1 MEDNT
6 SATPMS
12 EQLVRD
18 LLAERRFDRRKTYF
32 KYGVIALAA
41 LTFLGGLRG
50 AGSSTSSISE
60 PYAAVVRVEGEI
72 LPGRPAS
79 AEGLNPQLEKAFS
92 DESAKAVILLVNS
105 PGGTPVQ
112 ASLVHDRIKALKA
125 AHPGKPVVAVGED
138 MMTSGAYMIA
148 SAADRIVVNR
158 STVAGS
164 IGVITRGFGFS
175 GLMNKL
181 GVERRV
187 QTAGESK
194 NMADPFMP
202 QSEAD
207 RAKQAH
213 LLSKI
218 HEHFIDTVKSGR
230 GERLKLNTPGL
241 FSGAVWTGDEAV
253 EAGLADSLGDLAS
266 VKKELGVKTVHDLT
280 PAEPLLQSLL
290 GGVSTKVVTELSAK
304 SDVPLALPR

>member
-1 MEDNT
+1 MEDH
-6 SATPMS
+6 TPVTPTS
-12 EQLVRD
+12 EQLVRE
-18 LLAERRFDRRKTYF
+18 LLTERRLERRKTYF
-32 KYGVIALAA
+32 KYGVLAFAA
-41 LTFLGGLRG
+41 LTLLSGFI
-50 AGSSTSSISE
+50 GSGSPSQSGE

-79 AEGLNPQLEKAFS
+79 AEGLNPQLEKAFA
-92 DESAKAVILLVNS
+92 DTSAKAVILLVNS

-112 ASLVHDRIKALKA
+112 ASLVHDRIKALRA
-125 AHPGKPVVAVGED
+125 AHPGKPVIAVGED

-148 SAADRIVVNR
+148 AAADRIVVNR

-175 GLMNKL
+175 GLMDKL
-181 GVERRV
+181 GIERRV

-194 NMADPFMP
+194 NMADPFLR

-207 RAKQAH
+207 RGKQAY
-213 LLSKI
+213 LLARI
-218 HEHFIDTVKSGR
+218 HAHFIDTVKEGR
-230 GERLKLNTPGL
+230 GKRLKLDTPGL

-266 VKKELGVKTVHDLT
+266 VKQELGVKSLHDLT
-280 PAEPLLQSLL
+280 PSEPFLQSLL
-290 GGVSTKVVTELSAK
+290 GGVSTKVVTELSARA
-304 SDVPLALPR
+304 DVPLALPR

>member
-1 MEDNT
+1 VEDH
-6 SATPMS
+6 TPVTPNS
-12 EQLVRD
+12 EQLVRE
-18 LLAERRFDRRKTYF
+18 LLTERRHERRKTYF
-32 KYGVIALAA
+32 KYGVLAVAALA
-41 LTFLGGLRG
+41 LFGGFF
-50 AGSSTSSISE
+50 GSGSPSQGSE

-92 DESAKAVILLVNS
+92 DTSAKAVILLVNS

-112 ASLVHDRIKALKA
+112 ASLVHDRIRALRA
-125 AHPGKPVVAVGED
+125 EHPNKPVIAVGED

-158 STVAGS
+158 STVTGS

-175 GLMNKL
+175 GLMDKL
-181 GVERRV
+181 GIERRV

-207 RAKQAH
+207 RGKQAY
-213 LLSKI
+213 LLARI
-218 HEHFIDTVKSGR
+218 HTHFIDTVKAGR
-230 GERLKLNTPGL
+230 GSRLKLDEPGL

-253 EAGLADSLGDLAS
+253 EMGLADSLGDLAS
-266 VKKELGVKTVHDLT
+266 VKKELGVKSLHDLT
-280 PAEPLLQSLL
+280 PSEPFLQSLL
-290 GGVSTKVVTELSAK
+290 GGVSTKVVSELSARA
-304 SDVPLALPR
+304 DVPLALPR